1 MELGELPQ
9 RARLLRDGEPA
20 LDRVGPALVLY
31 TGVAKK
37 ATAETGVRVADP
49 MGLIEKWPAKDRCLV
64 TLGKGATF
72 DGNRAALAAL
82 VKDWLP
88 FVR

>member
-1 MELGELPQ
+1 
-9 RARLLRDGEPA
+9 
-20 LDRVGPALVLY
+20 
-31 TGVAKK
+31 
-37 ATAETGVRVADP
+37 